1 MFKMPQLCKF
11 MGISLN
17 NSKSIILKTF
27 DSKSIRII
35 GILLILLVC
44 LSKPACG
51 KPECVGWDDLA
62 THLAAE
68 STPLLELD
76 LYDCP
81 EEVEEL
87 EPSCT
92 VAQIIEN
99 TFYLWKE
106 YEIEMDDG
114 SIGFCIEMKKPKSA
128 PLSAEEAQVLLTAS
142 SLWKESQPG
151 LKDTIILEPSDL
163 NLRRRVI
170 NESPVYE
177 TKQFKPESVIGSD
190 NRTRITNTTVFPWNT
205 HCFLMSDFPA
215 EPQSIGPNWG
225 GTGCIVSPHMVLTCG
240 HNVYDFDTK
249 SWVQLVSIVP
259 GQKQDFE
266 GGEIVQPYGSRT
278 SSDYRLN
285 PDFMD
290 TGDSEDDYG
299 AVFFDEPISEINTY
313 MPLEFSSSLSTG
325 DTVYLAGYPAKVH
338 EGTLSEETD
347 SWALWEASGSISYVT
362 SRYIDYT
369 VDTSGGDSGGPVRK
383 RNGLLDSDRIVAV
396 HSSGA
401 TTVNTGPRLG
411 SHNQALITEWMQWTP
426 GDIKEYCSDDV
437 PKDIPDLDT
446 TTSSLEIT
454 ATGTIADVDVKL
466 DITHWWVEDLDVFLI
481 APDNT
486 RVELF
491 TDVGDWLWG
500 GENFDDTILDD
511 DASMSIVEGLA
522 PFAGS
527 YRPEGSLKNLIGKGI
542 NGTWNLEI
550 TDDSFLASG
559 VLNSWCL
566 IIKTEPPHPPIFEDS
581 FPSTTIDPNKWILVD
596 GATVDDTAGNEHSPP
611 YSLHLESTDSVTS
624 KEIDL
629 SGYNS
634 AKLNYYWKRV
644 STELGD
650 DLNVE
655 YWDGGNW
662 KILDILTAGN
672 NSNWEPNSLELPSDA
687 LHPQF
692 KLRFRASCS
701 STFDEWYIDDV
712 KIEYTSGD
720 TVGNFR
726 LLGST
731 GSEGDNPFSIVML
744 KTDPVEEVLVG
755 PTSYISSL
763 DFAPNGDF
771 YGATSSLYIIDPV
784 NGSYTTIGTIDSF
797 TENSILMSSISFA
810 PDGTLYGVSSVDQTL
825 YTINPATAFATKIGL
840 ITGDYVW
847 GIDFAPDSTL
857 YGAFF
862 NLVTINS
869 ATGEVNSIIG
879 DISPVLATDLDFA
892 PDGTI
897 YTVDG
902 SKVYQIDPH
911 TASTTLVGNYVSGLW
926 GIASQIFDES
936 INKRLEEHGSV
947 DNEVFNMLEATED
960 EKVLKAERR
969 RMIQLRS
976 Q

>member
-1 MFKMPQLCKF
+1 
-11 MGISLN
+11 
-17 NSKSIILKTF
+17 
-27 DSKSIRII
+27 
-35 GILLILLVC
+35 
-44 LSKPACG
+44 
-51 KPECVGWDDLA
+51 
-62 THLAAE
+62 
-68 STPLLELD
+68 
-76 LYDCP
+76 
-81 EEVEEL
+81 
-87 EPSCT
+87 
-92 VAQIIEN
+92 
-99 TFYLWKE
+99 
-106 YEIEMDDG
+106 
-114 SIGFCIEMKKPKSA
+114 
-128 PLSAEEAQVLLTAS
+128 
-142 SLWKESQPG
+142 
-151 LKDTIILEPSDL
+151 
-163 NLRRRVI
+163 
-170 NESPVYE
+170 
-177 TKQFKPESVIGSD
+177 
-190 NRTRITNTTVFPWNT
+190 
-205 HCFLMSDFPA
+205 
-215 EPQSIGPNWG
+215 
-225 GTGCIVSPHMVLTCG
+225 
-240 HNVYDFDTK
+240 
-249 SWVQLVSIVP
+249 
-259 GQKQDFE
+259 
-266 GGEIVQPYGSRT
+266 
-278 SSDYRLN
+278 
-285 PDFMD
+285 
-290 TGDSEDDYG
+290 
-299 AVFFDEPISEINTY
+299 
-313 MPLEFSSSLSTG
+313 
-325 DTVYLAGYPAKVH
+325 
-338 EGTLSEETD
+338 
-347 SWALWEASGSISYVT
+347 
-362 SRYIDYT
+362 
-369 VDTSGGDSGGPVRK
+369 
-383 RNGLLDSDRIVAV
+383 
-396 HSSGA
+396 
-401 TTVNTGPRLG
+401 
-411 SHNQALITEWMQWTP
+411 
-426 GDIKEYCSDDV
+426 
-437 PKDIPDLDT
+437 
-446 TTSSLEIT
+446 
-454 ATGTIADVDVKL
+454 
-466 DITHWWVEDLDVFLI
+466 
-481 APDNT
+481 
-486 RVELF
+486 
-491 TDVGDWLWG
+491 
-500 GENFDDTILDD
+500 
-511 DASMSIVEGLA
+511 MSIVEGLA